1 MSVSAGAFDYLVNAE
16 IAVPAQ
22 GARGREIVMRFTG
35 GSAPE

>member
-1 MSVSAGAFDYLVNAE
+1 MSVSAGAFDYLVN
-16 IAVPAQ
+16 AVPAQ